1 MNLSGFDDCMQ
12 AANDIQSGSTGQV
25 SGHLGNRVNTGL
37 DSNDHISQFN
47 AGLDAMETLHNHYIP
62 LSEAGVYTFDTQLM
76 KDNVSQ
82 IENWLK
88 VKLTSENGYKPLN
101 EKRSD
106 VDLSDKTIFLKDM
119 NELFSQLDSRNEL
132 IKSLS
137 AYITTNDISSVRDLI
152 AKLSNSTS
160 ETEESK

>member
-12 AANDIQSGSTGQV
+12 AANDIQSNSVGQV
-25 SGHLGNRVNTGL
+25 SGHLGNRVNSGL

-62 LSEAGVYTFDTQLM
+62 LSEVGVYNFDSQLM
-76 KDNVSQ
+76 KDNLPE

-88 VKLTSENGYKPLN
+88 SKLMSENGYEALDK
-101 EKRSD
+101 KKSD
-106 VDLSDKTIFLKDM
+106 VQIENKTSFLKEM
-119 NELFSQLDSRNEL
+119 NELFNEVDNRNEL

-137 AYITTNDISSVRDLI
+137 AYITSHGIKTVRDLI
-152 AKLSNSTS
+152 SKLSNSKT
-160 ETEESK
+160 EPEESE